1 MSSPPNSHADANQVG
16 SDASGRTGS
25 SVPTWQPPAMLR
37 GAVHALGFW
46 GAIVLPFLHIPLLVA
61 GLTTRAE
68 VYAFVLLLAANAVA
82 VWLGQGH
89 SPGDLLS

>member
-16 SDASGRTGS
+16 SDTSM
-25 SVPTWQPPAMLR
+25 PTWRPQTILG
-37 GAVHALGFW
+37 GAARALGFW
-46 GAIVLPFLHIPLLVA
+46 AAIVLPFLHIPLLVA

-68 VYAFVLLLAANAVA
+68 VYAFALLLGANALA

-89 SPGDLLS
+89 SPGDLVS